1 MNFRVLDGDIYF
13 SEEFIKLHEIREQ
26 FLQDAFNC
34 VLNLREEFFNKFKTV
49 EQLLKDGEA
58 FGYEYLNA
66 YILKAV
72 EIVKGFGVSEIDD
85 SIFIKNYYL
94 KNYFI
99 WIDTLEKI
107 KSNKFE
113 GINLN
118 NDDILY
124 VKLNINSELIK
135 KPFEL
140 SEKDIELESNNT
152 ESNISAEISNNL
164 INSMIES
171 IFNINFAIVDI
182 LKDNNIENISIYNNI
197 DQINRS
203 NELIKQLLEDKIPK
217 EKEIDTITEIIKLN
231 PYNENIYKA
240 ILYKYGDKDN
250 QLQKLGEFLGYN
262 NIQEYKYKLLDKY
275 YRSLPKDTI
284 DEINESKKLVLE
296 FSNKLFIKNPQGY
309 IEELEKLITNQE
321 SLEPKIQNKEIEYA
335 CKMATVTDY
344 KPIRKDKLRINKNV
358 FIIVGVSIISFVAIY
373 LLLALYFN
381 SHFLFRTSIN
391 GINVGG
397 KSVKSVEKIMS
408 RKAQEY
414 SLTIEGRNN
423 ATEEIV
429 GADIDVSYDFSED
442 INKILNNQ
450 NEFMWIKSIFKKNE
464 NNITDGISYDE
475 IKLKQVIGNLD
486 CINESIIQ
494 PPVNAYITYS
504 EGEYKIIEE
513 DKGSKVIYDKLYSQ
527 VLSSI
532 ENFNY
537 ILNLDEEKC
546 YEEPQ
551 YTSES
556 KAVVEAKKIVDK
568 YMKSKITYKTADNE
582 IIIDDALIN
591 KWINIDDDFNVN
603 INEEAIKD
611 YIDTLGESYDNI
623 GNTRTFTRWSGEVIK
638 VSTSPGIYYID
649 RDSVANDIIDS
660 IKGGTEVNK
669 ELIFKTPNATDEY
682 VINTFVEIDL
692 TNQTIVYYKN
702 GNIITQGNIVTGN
715 VSAGHATPPGVFK
728 LDWKTKDTV
737 LRGDGYASP
746 VSFWMPF
753 NGGIGLHDASWRS
766 VFGGTIYKTNGSH
779 GCVNLP
785 YNVAKDIY
793 YNIEEKTTIIC
804 RY

>member
-49 EQLLKDGEA
+49 EQLLKDGET

-99 WIDTLEKI
+99 WINTLEKI
-107 KSNKFE
+107 KINKFE

-118 NDDILY
+118 NDDILH

-152 ESNISAEISNNL
+152 ESDISVEIANNL

-262 NIQEYKYKLLDKY
+262 NIQAYKYKLLDKY

-321 SLEPKIQNKEIEYA
+321 SLEPKIQNKEIEYD

-344 KPIRKDKLRINKNV
+344 KPIRKDKLRINKNM
-358 FIIVGVSIISFVAIY
+358 FIIAGVSIISFAAIY

-513 DKGSKVIYDKLYSQ
+513 DKGKKVIYDKLYSQ
-527 VLSSI
+527 ILSSI

-537 ILNLDEEKC
+537 ILNLDDEKC
-546 YEEPQ
+546 YEEPR

-556 KAVVEAKKIVDK
+556 KAVVEAKKIIDK
-568 YMKSKITYKTADNE
+568 YMESKITYKTADNE

-728 LDWKTKDTV
+728 LDWKKKDTV

>member
-72 EIVKGFGVSEIDD
+72 EIVKEFGVSEIDD

-152 ESNISAEISNNL
+152 ESDISVEIANNL

-197 DQINRS
+197 DQINKS

-262 NIQEYKYKLLDKY
+262 NIQAYKYKLLDKY

-321 SLEPKIQNKEIEYA
+321 SLEPKIQNKEIEYD

-344 KPIRKDKLRINKNV
+344 KPIRKDKLRINKNM
-358 FIIVGVSIISFVAIY
+358 FIIAGVSIISFAAIY

-513 DKGSKVIYDKLYSQ
+513 DKGNKVIYDKLYSQ
-527 VLSSI
+527 ILSSI

-537 ILNLDEEKC
+537 ILNLDDEKC

-556 KAVVEAKKIVDK
+556 KAVVEAKKIIDK
-568 YMKSKITYKTADNE
+568 YMESKITYKTADNE

-728 LDWKTKDTV
+728 LDWKKKDTV

>member
-72 EIVKGFGVSEIDD
+72 EIVKEFGVSEIDD

-171 IFNINFAIVDI
+171 IFNINFAIVDV

-197 DQINRS
+197 DQINKS
-203 NELIKQLLEDKIPK
+203 NELIKKLLEDKIPK

-321 SLEPKIQNKEIEYA
+321 SLEPKIQNKEIEYD
-335 CKMATVTDY
+335 CKIATVTDY
-344 KPIRKDKLRINKNV
+344 KPIRKDKLRINKNM
-358 FIIVGVSIISFVAIY
+358 FIIAGVSIISFAAIY

-660 IKGGTEVNK
+660 IKGGKEINK
-669 ELIFKTPNATDEY
+669 ELVFKTPNATDEY

-702 GNIITQGNIVTGN
+702 GNIITQGNVVTGN

>member
-72 EIVKGFGVSEIDD
+72 EIVKEFGVSEIDD

-197 DQINRS
+197 DQINKS

-262 NIQEYKYKLLDKY
+262 NIQAYKYKLLDKY

-321 SLEPKIQNKEIEYA
+321 SLEPKIQNKEIEYD
-335 CKMATVTDY
+335 CKIATVTDY
-344 KPIRKDKLRINKNV
+344 KPIRKDKLRINKNM
-358 FIIVGVSIISFVAIY
+358 FIIAGVSIISFAAIY

-556 KAVVEAKKIVDK
+556 KAVVEAKKLVDK

-660 IKGGTEVNK
+660 IKGGKEINK
-669 ELIFKTPNATDEY
+669 ELVFKTPNATDEY

>member
-152 ESNISAEISNNL
+152 ESDISVEIANNL

-197 DQINRS
+197 DQINKS

-262 NIQEYKYKLLDKY
+262 NIQAYKYKLLDKY

-321 SLEPKIQNKEIEYA
+321 SLEPKIQNKEIEYS

-344 KPIRKDKLRINKNV
+344 KPIRKDKLRINKNM
-358 FIIVGVSIISFVAIY
+358 FIIAGVSIISFAAIY

-429 GADIDVSYDFSED
+429 GADIDLSYDFSED

-513 DKGSKVIYDKLYSQ
+513 DKGNKVIYDKLYSQ

-556 KAVVEAKKIVDK
+556 KAVVEAKKIIDK
-568 YMKSKITYKTADNE
+568 YMESKITYKTADNE

>member
-49 EQLLKDGEA
+49 EQLLKDGES
-58 FGYEYLNA
+58 FGYEY
-66 YILKAV
+66 LKAV

-85 SIFIKNYYL
+85 SIFVKNYYL
-94 KNYFI
+94 KNYFT
-99 WIDTLEKI
+99 WINTLEKI

-118 NDDILY
+118 NDNILY

-152 ESNISAEISNNL
+152 ESNISTEISNNL

-171 IFNINFAIVDI
+171 IFNINFAIVDV

-197 DQINRS
+197 DQINKS

-296 FSNKLFIKNPQGY
+296 FSNKLFIKNPQEY
-309 IEELEKLITNQE
+309 IEELEKLTTNKE
-321 SLEPKIQNKEIEYA
+321 SLEPKMQNKEIEYDI
-335 CKMATVTDY
+335 KMATVTDY
-344 KPIRKDKLRINKNV
+344 KPIRKEKLIINKNM
-358 FIIVGVSIISFVAIY
+358 FIIAGVSIISFAAIY
-373 LLLALYFN
+373 LLLVVYFN

-442 INKILNNQ
+442 INEILNNQ

-475 IKLKQVIGNLD
+475 IKLKQVIGNLE
-486 CINESIIQ
+486 CIDESIIQ
-494 PPVNAYITYS
+494 PPVNAYIIYS
-504 EGEYKIIEE
+504 EGEYEIMKE
-513 DKGSKVIYDKLYSQ
+513 DKGNKVIYDKLYSEI
-527 VLSSI
+527 LSSI

-537 ILNLDEEKC
+537 VLNLDDEKC

-582 IIIDDALIN
+582 IIIDDTLIN
-591 KWINIDDDFNVN
+591 TWINIDNDFNVN

-649 RDSVANDIIDS
+649 RNLVANDIIES
-660 IKGGTEVNK
+660 IKDGKEVSK
-669 ELIFKTPNATDEY
+669 ELLFKTPNATDEY

-702 GNIITQGNIVTGN
+702 GNIITKGNVVTGN

-737 LRGDGYASP
+737 LRGEGYESP

-766 VFGGTIYKTNGSH
+766 VFGGSIYKTNGSH
-779 GCVNLP
+779 GCINLP
-785 YNVAKDIY
+785 YNVAEAIY

>member
-152 ESNISAEISNNL
+152 ESDISVEIANNL

-197 DQINRS
+197 DQINKS

-262 NIQEYKYKLLDKY
+262 NIQAYKYKLLDKY

-321 SLEPKIQNKEIEYA
+321 SLEPKIQNKEIEYD
-335 CKMATVTDY
+335 CKIATVTDY
-344 KPIRKDKLRINKNV
+344 KPIRKDKLRINKNM
-358 FIIVGVSIISFVAIY
+358 FIIAGVSIISFAAIY

>member
-49 EQLLKDGEA
+49 EQLLKDGET

-152 ESNISAEISNNL
+152 ESDISVEIANNL

-171 IFNINFAIVDI
+171 IFNINFAIVDV

-197 DQINRS
+197 DQINKS

-321 SLEPKIQNKEIEYA
+321 SLEPKIQNKEIEYD
-335 CKMATVTDY
+335 CKIATVTDY
-344 KPIRKDKLRINKNV
+344 KPIRKDKLRINKNM
-358 FIIVGVSIISFVAIY
+358 FIIAGVSIISFAAIY

>member
-72 EIVKGFGVSEIDD
+72 EIVKEFGVSEIDD

-99 WIDTLEKI
+99 WINTLEKI
-107 KSNKFE
+107 KINKFE

-152 ESNISAEISNNL
+152 ESDISVEIANNL

-197 DQINRS
+197 DQINKS

-262 NIQEYKYKLLDKY
+262 NIQAYKYKLLDKY

-321 SLEPKIQNKEIEYA
+321 SLEPKIQNKEIEYD
-335 CKMATVTDY
+335 CKIATVTDY
-344 KPIRKDKLRINKNV
+344 KPIRKDKLRINKNM
-358 FIIVGVSIISFVAIY
+358 FIIAGVSIISFAAIY

-504 EGEYKIIEE
+504 EGEYKIMKE
-513 DKGSKVIYDKLYSQ
+513 DKGNKVIYDKLYSQ

-660 IKGGTEVNK
+660 IKGGKEINK
-669 ELIFKTPNATDEY
+669 ELVFKTPNATDEY

-702 GNIITQGNIVTGN
+702 GNIITKGNVVTGN

>member
-72 EIVKGFGVSEIDD
+72 EIVKEFGVSEIDD

-152 ESNISAEISNNL
+152 ESNISAEIANNL

-197 DQINRS
+197 DQINKS

-262 NIQEYKYKLLDKY
+262 NIQAYKYKLLDKY

-321 SLEPKIQNKEIEYA
+321 SLEPKIQNKEIEYD
-335 CKMATVTDY
+335 CKIATVTDY
-344 KPIRKDKLRINKNV
+344 KPIRKDKLRINKNM
-358 FIIVGVSIISFVAIY
+358 FIIAGVSIISFAAIY

-504 EGEYKIIEE
+504 EGEYKIMKE
-513 DKGSKVIYDKLYSQ
+513 DKGNKVIYDKLYSQ
-527 VLSSI
+527 ILSSI

-660 IKGGTEVNK
+660 IKGGKEINK
-669 ELIFKTPNATDEY
+669 ELVFKTPNATDEY

-702 GNIITQGNIVTGN
+702 GNIITKGNVVTGN

>member
-49 EQLLKDGEA
+49 EQLLKDGET

-99 WIDTLEKI
+99 WINTLEKI

-152 ESNISAEISNNL
+152 ESDISVEIANNL

-197 DQINRS
+197 DQINKS

-262 NIQEYKYKLLDKY
+262 NIQAYKYKLLDKY

-321 SLEPKIQNKEIEYA
+321 SLEPKIQNKEIEYD
-335 CKMATVTDY
+335 CKIATVTDY
-344 KPIRKDKLRINKNV
+344 KPIRKDKLRINKNM
-358 FIIVGVSIISFVAIY
+358 FIIAGVSIISFAAIY

-513 DKGSKVIYDKLYSQ
+513 DKGNKVIYDKLYSQ

-556 KAVVEAKKIVDK
+556 KAVVEAKKIIDK
-568 YMKSKITYKTADNE
+568 YMESKITYKTADNE

-660 IKGGTEVNK
+660 IKGGKEINK
-669 ELIFKTPNATDEY
+669 ELVFKTPNATDEY

-728 LDWKTKDTV
+728 LDWKKKDTV

>member
-72 EIVKGFGVSEIDD
+72 EIVKEFGVSEIDD

-99 WIDTLEKI
+99 WINTLEKI
-107 KSNKFE
+107 KINKFE

-197 DQINRS
+197 DQINKS
-203 NELIKQLLEDKIPK
+203 NELIKKLLEDKIPK

-262 NIQEYKYKLLDKY
+262 NIQAYKYKLLDKY

-321 SLEPKIQNKEIEYA
+321 SLEPKIQNKEIEYD

-344 KPIRKDKLRINKNV
+344 KPIRKDKLRINKNM
-358 FIIVGVSIISFVAIY
+358 FIIAGVSIISFAAIY

-513 DKGSKVIYDKLYSQ
+513 DKGNKVIYDKLYSQ
-527 VLSSI
+527 ILSSI

-537 ILNLDEEKC
+537 ILNLDDEKC

-556 KAVVEAKKIVDK
+556 KAVVEAKKIIDK
-568 YMKSKITYKTADNE
+568 YMESKITYKTADNE

-728 LDWKTKDTV
+728 LDWKKKDTV

-753 NGGIGLHDASWRS
+753 NGGIGLHDAGWRS

>member
-49 EQLLKDGEA
+49 EQLLKDGET

-72 EIVKGFGVSEIDD
+72 EIVKEFGVSEIDD

-262 NIQEYKYKLLDKY
+262 NIQAYKYKLLDKY

-321 SLEPKIQNKEIEYA
+321 SLEPKIQNKEIEYD

-344 KPIRKDKLRINKNV
+344 KPIRKDKLRINKNM
-358 FIIVGVSIISFVAIY
+358 FIIAGVSIISFAAIY

-504 EGEYKIIEE
+504 EGEYKIMKE
-513 DKGSKVIYDKLYSQ
+513 DKGNKVIYDKLYSQ

-660 IKGGTEVNK
+660 IKGGKEINK
-669 ELIFKTPNATDEY
+669 ELVFKTPNATDEY

-702 GNIITQGNIVTGN
+702 GNIITKGNVVTGN

>member
-171 IFNINFAIVDI
+171 IFNINFAIVDV

-197 DQINRS
+197 DQINKS
-203 NELIKQLLEDKIPK
+203 NELIKKLLEDKIPK

-321 SLEPKIQNKEIEYA
+321 SLEPKIQNKEIEYD
-335 CKMATVTDY
+335 CKIATVTDY
-344 KPIRKDKLRINKNV
+344 KPIRKDKLRINKNM
-358 FIIVGVSIISFVAIY
+358 FIIAGVSIISFAAIY

-513 DKGSKVIYDKLYSQ
+513 DKGNKVIYDKLYSQ
-527 VLSSI
+527 ILSSI

-649 RDSVANDIIDS
+649 RDSVTNDIIDS
-660 IKGGTEVNK
+660 IKGGKEINK
-669 ELIFKTPNATDEY
+669 ELVFKTPNATDEY

>member
-72 EIVKGFGVSEIDD
+72 EIVKEFGVSEIDD

-99 WIDTLEKI
+99 WINTLEKI

-164 INSMIES
+164 INCMIES

-197 DQINRS
+197 DQINKS

-262 NIQEYKYKLLDKY
+262 NIQAYKYKLLDKY

-321 SLEPKIQNKEIEYA
+321 SLEPKIQNKEIEYD
-335 CKMATVTDY
+335 CKIATVTDY
-344 KPIRKDKLRINKNV
+344 KPIRKDKLRINKNM
-358 FIIVGVSIISFVAIY
+358 FIIAGVSIISFAAIY

-513 DKGSKVIYDKLYSQ
+513 DKGNKVIYDKLYSQ
-527 VLSSI
+527 ILSSI

-660 IKGGTEVNK
+660 IKGGKEINK
-669 ELIFKTPNATDEY
+669 ELVFKTPNATDEY

-702 GNIITQGNIVTGN
+702 GNIITQGNVVTGN

>member
-1 MNFRVLDGDIYF
+1 MNVRVLDGDIYF
-13 SEEFIKLHEIREQ
+13 SDEFIKLHEIREQ

-49 EQLLKDGEA
+49 EQLLKDGET

-72 EIVKGFGVSEIDD
+72 EIVKEFGVSEIDD

-152 ESNISAEISNNL
+152 ESDISVEIANNL

-197 DQINRS
+197 DQINKS

-262 NIQEYKYKLLDKY
+262 NIQAYKYKLLDKY

-321 SLEPKIQNKEIEYA
+321 SLEPKIQNKEIEYD
-335 CKMATVTDY
+335 CKIATVTDY
-344 KPIRKDKLRINKNV
+344 KPIRKDKLRINKNM
-358 FIIVGVSIISFVAIY
+358 FIIAGVSIISFAAIY

-702 GNIITQGNIVTGN
+702 GNIITKGNVVTGN

>member
-99 WIDTLEKI
+99 WINTLEKI
-107 KSNKFE
+107 KINKFE

-152 ESNISAEISNNL
+152 ESDISVEIANNL

-197 DQINRS
+197 DQINKS

-262 NIQEYKYKLLDKY
+262 NIQAYKYKLLDKY

-321 SLEPKIQNKEIEYA
+321 SLEPKIQNKEIEYD
-335 CKMATVTDY
+335 CKIATVTDY
-344 KPIRKDKLRINKNV
+344 KPIRKDKLRINKNM
-358 FIIVGVSIISFVAIY
+358 FIIAGVSIISFAAIY

-513 DKGSKVIYDKLYSQ
+513 DKGNKVIYDKLYSQ
-527 VLSSI
+527 ILSSI

-556 KAVVEAKKIVDK
+556 KAVVEAKKIIDK
-568 YMKSKITYKTADNE
+568 YMESKITYKTADNE

-728 LDWKTKDTV
+728 LDWKKKDTV

>member
-49 EQLLKDGEA
+49 EQLLKDGET

-99 WIDTLEKI
+99 WINTLEKI
-107 KSNKFE
+107 KINKFE

-152 ESNISAEISNNL
+152 ESDISVEIANNL

-197 DQINRS
+197 DQINKS

-262 NIQEYKYKLLDKY
+262 NIQAYKYKLLDKY

-321 SLEPKIQNKEIEYA
+321 SLEPKIQNKEIEYD
-335 CKMATVTDY
+335 CKIATVTDY
-344 KPIRKDKLRINKNV
+344 KPIRKDKLRINKNM
-358 FIIVGVSIISFVAIY
+358 FIIAGVSIISFAAIY

-513 DKGSKVIYDKLYSQ
+513 DKGNKVIYDKLYSQ
-527 VLSSI
+527 ILSSI

-556 KAVVEAKKIVDK
+556 KAVVEAKKIIDK
-568 YMKSKITYKTADNE
+568 YMESKITYKTADNE

-702 GNIITQGNIVTGN
+702 GNIITKGNVVTGN

-728 LDWKTKDTV
+728 LDWKKKDTV